1 MDGLKRPDSLHEP
14 CAASGA
20 GDGPLADAALAAVL
34 VHGLKPT
41 QVVLADHDRRWA
53 RRFAARATEL
63 RRVLGERVSLVEH
76 VGSTAVPG
84 LAAKPVVDILAGI
97 DDPDDEAAYL
107 PDLEAA
113 GYDLTVREP
122 QHRCLRAGDPGEPIN
137 LHCYPPGHP
146 EIRKLLL
153 FRDHLRRH
161 ARDRRRYEAAK
172 RELATRQWR
181 DMDYYAAAKSPVIAE
196 ILRNAGWTPP
206 LNIEPQ
212 RLR

>member
-1 MDGLKRPDSLHEP
+1 VDGLKRPDSLNEP

-20 GDGPLADAALAAVL
+20 GDGPLAGAAFAAVL

-63 RRVLGERVSLVEH
+63 RRVLGERVGPVEH

-122 QHRCLRAGDPGEPIN
+122 QHRCLRAGDPGEPVN

-153 FRDHLRRH
+153 FRDHLRRN

-181 DMDYYAAAKSPVIAE
+181 DMDHYAAAKSPVIGE